1 MFTDTPGSLLK
12 SKAEQNI
19 SMQNVAEG
27 TKEEKNFFATS
38 SEPPRHFSSF

>member
-12 SKAEQNI
+12 SKAEQI
-19 SMQNVAEG
+19 SMQNVTEG